1 MARFTYDTFS
11 TLGPNKRLDEA
22 HWDYIVVDEASMI
35 RAADIVY
42 LLHKAKPAKGFV
54 IAGDPFQIEPI
65 VKCEQWVDEN
75 IYTLVGLNKEDAF
88 SNPQTVPHK
97 YKIANLAT
105 QYRSVP
111 AIGEVF
117 SKFAYG
123 GKLSHFRAAASLRP
137 LTLDGFPVNPLKP
150 LNIVKF
156 PVLHYESIYRS
167 KKLGSG
173 SNYQPYS
180 ALFTFE
186 FVKFIALQIEKR
198 NGDGNTNGWRIGI
211 IAPYRAQA
219 SLIDKLVGAWRGKPA
234 CVEIQTGTIHGFQGD
249 ECDIVL
255 AVFNPP
261 PNISKDTK
269 DTRMFLHKRNILNV
283 AISRARDYLFMLM
296 PDNSTVDVGNLRKIK
311 RIEHI
316 FTDTGECVEFAT
328 KAIEETLFD
337 NANYLEENTFATTHQ
352 LANVYG
358 RPEKRYEVRSDENAV
373 DVQISAE

>member
-1 MARFTYDTFS
+1 MSKDVISVVRKHPFANYRQKSHGHFQDAQLKCPEFSIPVVPFRWILRDETKRHDTI
-11 TLGPNKRLDEA
+11 G
-22 HWDYIVVDEASMI
+22 
-35 RAADIVY
+35 
-42 LLHKAKPAKGFV
+42 LHG
-54 IAGDPFQIEPI
+54 IAFNEELEP
-65 VKCEQWVDEN
+65 K
-75 IYTLVGLNKEDAF
+75 
-88 SNPQTVPHK
+88 
-97 YKIANLAT
+97 
-105 QYRSVP
+105 
-111 AIGEVF
+111 
-117 SKFAYG
+117 
-123 GKLSHFRAAASLRP
+123 
-137 LTLDGFPVNPLKP
+137 
-150 LNIVKF
+150 
-156 PVLHYESIYRS
+156 
-167 KKLGSG
+167 
-173 SNYQPYS
+173 
-180 ALFTFE
+180 
-186 FVKFIALQIEKR
+186 EKR
-198 NGDGNTNGWRIGI
+198 NGAGNTNGWRIGI

-311 RIEHI
+311 RIEHL

-373 DVQISAE
+373 DVQILEQ